1 VTFELQPTLQG
12 ELIALRPLGE
22 ADFGAIFAV
31 AADPLIWEQHPA
43 HDRWQEPVFRK
54 LFDEMLAS
62 GGALVAIDRRTGRI
76 IGWSRYHG
84 YSDEASEV
92 EIGWTFLAR
101 EYWGGRFNG
110 EMKRLMM
117 GHALRFVNRVIFIIG
132 ENNIRSR
139 RAVERIGAVYAG
151 QATVDG
157 RSDRVVYEIRRD
169 RCGPGGAQPPGE
181 LRTGRLV
188 VRRWKPDEAQ
198 LLKDAIDSSLDHLRR
213 WMPWAQNEPTPLAGV
228 RERLELFSSNFD
240 RGADWLYGIFPA
252 DESSVIGG
260 IGLHPRI
267 RVTGLEIGYWVRE
280 SETGKGYATEAAAAL
295 TAAGMALPHIDHV
308 EIRCDPRNTFSA
320 AIPSRLGYRHVE
332 TLKDYDVGGG
342 LVRDAMIWRKVPG

>member
-1 VTFELQPTLQG
+1 MTFEAQPTLEG
-12 ELIALRPLGE
+12 ELIALRPLRE
-22 ADFGAIFAV
+22 DDFAGVFTV

-43 HDRWQEPVFRK
+43 HDRWKEPVFRK

-62 GGALVAIDRRTGRI
+62 GGALVALDRRSGKI

-84 YSDEASEV
+84 YSDDASEV

-117 GHALRFVNRVIFIIG
+117 GHAFRFVTRVIFIIG
-132 ENNIRSR
+132 EHNIRSQ

-151 QATVDG
+151 RTTVDG

-169 RCGPGGAQPPGE
+169 RSGVGGAQPPSE
-181 LRTGRLV
+181 LRTSRLV
-188 VRRWKPDEAQ
+188 VRRWRPDDAP
-198 LLKDAIDSSLDHLRR
+198 LLKAAIDSSLEHLRR
-213 WMPWAQNEPTPLAGV
+213 WMPWARNEPTPLEGI

-240 RGADWLYGIFPA
+240 RGVEWLYGIFTP
-252 DESSVIGG
+252 EGTRVLGG
-260 IGLHPRI
+260 TGLHPRI

-280 SETGKGYATEAAAAL
+280 GETGKGYATEAAAAL
-295 TAAGMALPHIDHV
+295 TAAGMALPHIDHI
-308 EIRCDPRNTFSA
+308 EIRCDPRNTLSA

-332 TLKDYDVGGG
+332 TLQDYEVAEGV
-342 LVRDAMIWRKVPG
+342 VRDAMIWRKVPD